1 MQQTSKTN
9 WTNLVVETEQAIRLV
24 ETRSQEAYYIL
35 AAKKLKQLQHSL
47 NNDNTTYKRHIY
59 LTKNIQQ
66 KIKVN
71 NAMITQADKGRTLV
85 IIYREDYHNKV
96 HTFLTNNNFQTI
108 PKTPPTYTINRSHR
122 P

>member
-96 HTFLTNNNFQTI
+96 HTFLKNNNIQTI
-108 PKTPPTYTINRSHR
+108 PKKTHQHIP
-122 P
+122 